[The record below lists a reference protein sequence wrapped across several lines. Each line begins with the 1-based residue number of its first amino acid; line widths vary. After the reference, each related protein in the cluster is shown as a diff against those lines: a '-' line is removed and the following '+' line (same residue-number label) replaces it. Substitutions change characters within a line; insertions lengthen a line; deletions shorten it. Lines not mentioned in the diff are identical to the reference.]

1 MKLVESGC
9 HVELVR
15 RDMVRGNLM
24 ANAINVTKPI
34 STLAIAHYNN
44 NALQASLFCDALI
57 GCTNGVPAINIDMI
71 QSMSPKGIIID
82 VGKGSVFKE
91 ALAKAVQ
98 SKIKIIRCDIY
109 SALDG
114 FITTMLRNK
123 TVMRTQIGRVKIE
136 EGIFL
141 VSGGYMGLI
150 DDVVV
155 DNYLN
160 PSQII
165 GVANGMGDFKIQLS
179 EKNHNDILT
188 IRKRFDND

>member
-1 MKLVESGC
+1 
-9 HVELVR
+9 
-15 RDMVRGNLM
+15 MV
-24 ANAINVTKPI
+24 
-34 STLAIAHYNN
+34 
-44 NALQASLFCDALI
+44 
-57 GCTNGVPAINIDMI
+57 
-71 QSMSPKGIIID
+71 QSMSPKGIVID
-82 VGKGSVFKE
+82 VGKGSVSKNAIE
-91 ALAKAVQ
+91 Q
-98 SKIKIIRCDIY
+98 SVKYKIKITRCDIY

-123 TVMRTQIGRVKIE
+123 TVMRTQIGRAKIE

-188 IRKRFDND
+188 IRKKFDND